1 MRKTKKVSLEISG
14 KKWTIEFGNP
24 GKTEGKLDDAVCI
37 YDERRIILRRKSKGS
52 LLNCTAHEIIHARCP
67 DLEESAV
74 HDCGDL
80 IDEAVNKILENLVD

>member
-1 MRKTKKVSLEISG
+1 MPRTKKVAIEISS

-24 GKTEGKLDDAVCI
+24 GKTNGKPDDAVCI
-37 YDERRIILRRKSKGS
+37 YEDRRIILRRKSVGS

-67 DLEESAV
+67 DLDESAV

-80 IDEAVNKILENLVD
+80 IDEAITKVLENLVN